1 MQRRTLIK
9 AGTLAAA
16 PGLWSAAHAQESFPS
31 KPITIVVAFTAGGSA
46 DQRAR
51 QIGKFMSAD
60 LGQSVIVE
68 NRPGAGGNIGTQAIA
83 RSRPDGYTLG
93 IGNMAPMAVNSSLY
107 KKSTFNPLKELS
119 MIALLERGPLMLVVK
134 ADSPLRSVADV
145 IAATKTKPGGL
156 SFGSSGPG
164 GAHHLSGEL
173 FKSMTDTEMTHI
185 PYKGGAAAVVDLIG
199 GQLDFMFEPMYSA
212 VPSVQAGRM
221 RALAITSTNRSPMMP
236 DVPTMAESGVPGFV
250 MENWQGLIGPAGIPA
265 HIVRQLNASVNKA
278 LADPTIKAQM
288 LSQGNE
294 IGGGTPQQFEALVRS
309 ETAKWAEVVRHNK
322 IVVQ

>member
-1 MQRRTLIK
+1 M
-9 AGTLAAA
+9 
-16 PGLWSAAHAQESFPS
+16 
-31 KPITIVVAFTAGGSA
+31 
-46 DQRAR
+46 
-51 QIGKFMSAD
+51 
-60 LGQSVIVE
+60 
-68 NRPGAGGNIGTQAIA
+68 
-83 RSRPDGYTLG
+83 
-93 IGNMAPMAVNSSLY
+93 
-107 KKSTFNPLKELS
+107 
-119 MIALLERGPLMLVVK
+119 
-134 ADSPLRSVADV
+134 
-145 IAATKTKPGGL
+145 
-156 SFGSSGPG
+156 
-164 GAHHLSGEL
+164 
-173 FKSMTDTEMTHI
+173 
-185 PYKGGAAAVVDLIG
+185 VDLIG